1 MAIKFMTIMRYLGEF
16 FASALMVALSCLG
29 CADGSEMPK
38 LQYGLVVMIIIHC
51 FGFVSG
57 GHANPC
63 ITVACYMMRYISLRM
78 AMMYMLA
85 QFLGALTGYFLLT
98 TMLPTDAI
106 NKDLCL
112 MKPNGSLSWDQTFV
126 IELVLT
132 TTLIFGWCA
141 LWDARNSSY
150 LDSVSLRIGLLVA
163 ACSLA
168 GGQWTGAAM
177 NPAITLIP
185 AAYHQKFDDTAVY
198 LASQYSA
205 GIFAPVL
212 WKLLFSP
219 RSFFN
224 SSKAC

>member
-1 MAIKFMTIMRYLGEF
+1 MATKFITIMRYLGEF
-16 FASALMVALSCLG
+16 SGSALLVALTCLG

-63 ITVACYMMRYISLRM
+63 ITLACYMMRYISMKM
-78 AMMYMLA
+78 AMIYMAA
-85 QFLGALTGYFLLT
+85 QFLGALTGFFLLT
-98 TMLPTDAI
+98 AMLPSDAI
-106 NKDLCL
+106 SNDLCL

-126 IELVLT
+126 IESVLT

-150 LDSVSLRIGLLVA
+150 LDSVSLRIGFLVA
-163 ACSLA
+163 ACTLA
-168 GGQWTGAAM
+168 GGQWTGASM
-177 NPAITLIP
+177 NPAIALIP
-185 AAYHQKFDDTAVY
+185 AVYHQKLDDTALY
-198 LASQYSA
+198 LASQFSS
-205 GIFAPVL
+205 GLLAPVL
-212 WKLLFSP
+212 WKLLFSS

-224 SSKAC
+224 SKSC

>member
-1 MAIKFMTIMRYLGEF
+1 MASKFITIMRYLGEF
-16 FASALMVALSCLG
+16 SGTALLVALHCLG
-29 CADGSEMPK
+29 CADGSDILK
-38 LQYGLVVMIIIHC
+38 VQYGLVVMIIVHC

-63 ITVACYMMRYISLRM
+63 ITLACYMMRYISFKM
-78 AMMYMLA
+78 ALIYMLA
-85 QFLGALTGYFLLT
+85 QFLGALTGFFLLT
-98 TMLPTDAI
+98 AMLPSDAI
-106 NKDLCL
+106 SKDLCL
-112 MKPNGSLSWDQTFV
+112 VKSNGGLSWDQAFV

-168 GGQWTGAAM
+168 GGQWTGATM
-177 NPAITLIP
+177 NPAIVLVP
-185 AAYHQKFDDTAVY
+185 AAYHGKHDDTPIFM
-198 LASQYSA
+198 ASQFSA

-224 SSKAC
+224 SKPC

>member
-1 MAIKFMTIMRYLGEF
+1 MAIKFMILMRYLGEF
-16 FASALMVALSCLG
+16 CATALLVSLSCLG

-63 ITVACYMMRYISLRM
+63 ITLACYMMRYISLQM
-78 AMMYMLA
+78 ALIYMVA
-85 QFLGALTGYFLLT
+85 QFLGALTGFFLLT
-98 TMLPTDAI
+98 AMLPSDSI
-106 NKDLCL
+106 NNDLCL
-112 MKPNGSLSWDQTFV
+112 VKPNGNLSWDQTFV

-150 LDSVSLRIGLLVA
+150 LDSVSLRIGFLVA

-168 GGQWTGAAM
+168 GGQWTGASM
-177 NPAITLIP
+177 NPAIVLVP
-185 AAYHQKFDDTAVY
+185 AAYHQKFDDT
-198 LASQYSA
+198 LTFMASQYSA
-205 GIFAPVL
+205 GIFGPVL
-212 WKLLFSP
+212 WKLLFSK

-224 SSKAC
+224 SSKPC